1 MDMNTTNNEA
11 PFSKEDLDLLYEVSA
26 SIHAIRDFDEM
37 LRTVLHK
44 IKEVFR
50 IEGASL
56 ALHEPDQKL
65 FYFIRTVEMQR
76 DGKHEDI
83 EKMHFPDD
91 VGVAGWVLR
100 NNQTVVIPD
109 VSKDERVFKDFD
121 LSKSLTHRSMVCAPL
136 RTPTGI
142 IGVLYAIHKSEG
154 YFTERDSQLLE
165 VLCVGLAMAI
175 ENSKNYGALKQY
187 ADSLEED
194 KRRLISEVQN
204 LFELQGVIASSP
216 SMRRLFSLIG
226 KVIDTRTTILLQGET
241 GSGKELIA
249 KVIHYN
255 GPFKDKPFVAENC
268 GALSE
273 NLLESELFGHVRG
286 AFTGAVSD
294 KKGLFAMADGG
305 TVLLDEIGEMPLAMQ
320 VKCLRILQEGQFRP
334 VGSSR
339 FFTVNVRIIASTNRN
354 LEEEVAK
361 GNFRKDL
368 YYRINVFPITIPPLR
383 ERKEDIPLLTAYF
396 LDVFAKRFKRPAPR
410 LTPRAL
416 ELLSQ
421 YHWPGNVRELQN
433 EMERAFT
440 LAGRK
445 KEISDQY
452 LSKKIINTRD
462 GGSPSYGD
470 SGTMQEVVERI
481 EKQMVQEALEK
492 TNGNR
497 SQAAGILGI
506 TRQGLLNKIKR
517 YNIRA

>member
-1 MDMNTTNNEA
+1 MKMINGET
-11 PFSKEDLDLLYEVSA
+11 PFSKEDLDLLYEVAA

-37 LRTVLHK
+37 LRTVLYK
-44 IKEVFR
+44 IKEVFK

-76 DGKHEDI
+76 DGRHEEI
-83 EKMHFPDD
+83 EKMHFPDHL
-91 VGVAGWVLR
+91 GVAGWVLR
-100 NNQTVVIPD
+100 NNQTVLIRN
-109 VSKDERVFKDFD
+109 VSKDERVYKDFD
-121 LSKSLTHRSMVCAPL
+121 LAKSLTHRSMVCVPL
-136 RTPTGI
+136 RTPKGF

-154 YFTERDSQLLE
+154 YFTEKDSLLLE

-187 ADSLEED
+187 ADTLEEE

-216 SMRRLFSLIG
+216 SMRRLFSLVG
-226 KVIDTRTTILLQGET
+226 KVIDTNTTILLQGET

-255 GPFKDKPFVAENC
+255 GPLKNRPFVAENC

-294 KKGLFAMADGG
+294 KKGLFALADGG
-305 TVLLDEIGEMPLAMQ
+305 TVLLDEIGELPSSMQ
-320 VKCLRILQEGQFRP
+320 VKFLRILQEGQYRP
-334 VGSSR
+334 VGGSH
-339 FFTVNVRIIASTNRN
+339 FIKVNVRIIASTNRN

-383 ERKEDIPLLTAYF
+383 ERKDDIPLLTAYF
-396 LDVFAKRFKRPAPR
+396 LNIFAKRSKKTTPL

-421 YHWPGNVRELQN
+421 YHWPGNVRELKN

-440 LAGRK
+440 LAGTNN
-445 KEISDQY
+445 EISVQY
-452 LSKKIINTRD
+452 LSKKIRSSNEAASSTFI
-462 GGSPSYGD
+462 G
-470 SGTMQEVVERI
+470 SGTMQQVVERI
-481 EKQMVQEALEK
+481 EKQMVCEALEK
-492 TNGNR
+492 TTGNR
-497 SQAAGILGI
+497 SHAAAILGI

-517 YNIRA
+517 YNIEL